1 MKYISNWGCKIKY
14 ILKFTIKRYRQIIE
28 TFLALLGIILTIAEC
43 VQWMF
48 KSDIIYTW
56 MHDYV
61 VWILLICIFISCWMN
76 RIQLSYEYFLKNTDV
91 KINLKVVDV
100 LTTKAAIVIPTNTT
114 FDTKMEDEFISIGS
128 VQGQFQKKY
137 FADNLGSL
145 DSLIEKGLEGYSYEK
160 IDRTHSKDKK
170 YPLGTVSKVTYDGR
184 HYYFVAIADIN
195 EYGKTVN
202 TKFENIQ
209 IALEGI
215 WSQLESRGHLEN
227 LAIPLLG
234 TGRAGIK
241 DASRR
246 KVIQEIIFSF
256 AASAKE
262 RKITENLQICIHP
275 LDLEHKELDLEQ
287 LNEYLRYM
295 CEYRYADESGKI
307 EGVAIN
313 NQNN

>member
-1 MKYISNWGCKIKY
+1 M
-14 ILKFTIKRYRQIIE
+14 E
-28 TFLALLGIILTIAEC
+28 AVLALLGIILTVGEC

-48 KSDIIYTW
+48 NSNIIYTW

-61 VWILLICIFISCWMN
+61 VLILLACIVISFWKN
-76 RIQLSYEYFLKNTDV
+76 KAQLSYEYFLKGTDV
-91 KINLKVVDV
+91 KINLKVTDV
-100 LTTKAAIVIPTNTT
+100 LTAKAAIVIPTNTT
-114 FDTKMEDEFISIGS
+114 FDTKMEDEFISISS

-137 FADNLGSL
+137 FDNNLGAL
-145 DSLIEKGLEGYSYEK
+145 DSLIEKGLEGYTYEK
-160 IDRTHSKDKK
+160 IDRIHSKDKK
-170 YPLGTVSKVTYDGR
+170 YPLGTVSKVTYDGK

-202 TKFENIQ
+202 TKFENVQ
-209 IALEGI
+209 IALEGL
-215 WSQLESRGHLEN
+215 WSQLESRGHIEN

-256 AASAKE
+256 VASAKE

-275 LDLEHKELDLEQ
+275 LDLEHKDLELEK
-287 LNEYLRYM
+287 LNEYLHYM
-295 CEYRYADESGKI
+295 CEYRYADENGKT
-307 EGVAIN
+307 EGIAIN
-313 NQNN
+313 TQG